1 MRCEER
7 RRKERRGFLSPRS
20 VSILLLPPA
29 LWKWNCPPSSSSSS
43 RTRLFALTLFSLFPL
58 VSSSSSSFLSP
69 CQRPAKNENM
79 RFATVFCAKLFFP
92 NRWRL
97 PFHFL
102 LAPFSTYS
110 FAAIAFSC
118 ILLSQFCFVPKRR
131 PHKEDSFLSSC
142 FRDLQTRAINQTAF
156 GTVVWHDVNHV
167 QRKKILTF
175 IVTCPVKRI

>member
-7 RRKERRGFLSPRS
+7 RREEKRISLAAVGLH
-20 VSILLLPPA
+20 PPSSA

-43 RTRLFALTLFSLFPL
+43 RTCLFALTLFSLFPL

-92 NRWRL
+92 NHWRL

-102 LAPFSTYS
+102 LAPFPTYS
-110 FAAIAFSC
+110 FAAIAFFLHSS
-118 ILLSQFCFVPKRR
+118 LSVLFCAKETAPQRR
-131 PHKEDSFLSSC
+131 
-142 FRDLQTRAINQTAF
+142 
-156 GTVVWHDVNHV
+156 
-167 QRKKILTF
+167 
-175 IVTCPVKRI
+175 